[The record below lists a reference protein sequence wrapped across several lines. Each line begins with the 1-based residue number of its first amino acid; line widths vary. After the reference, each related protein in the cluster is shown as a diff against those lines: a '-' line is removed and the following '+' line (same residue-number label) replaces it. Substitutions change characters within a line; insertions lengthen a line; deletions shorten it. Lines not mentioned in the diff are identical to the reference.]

1 MAGTVSWDSLR
12 ELAAFQAENGCAI
25 SLYLNLDPSITA
37 TAGDAHTRVNSLLD
51 AVRSDGVTPRKLGHA
66 QREALKADVERIERF
81 FEQEFNR
88 DGAHGVAVFCAG
100 LDNFWT
106 TLSLTDPVPDEVKVG
121 RDFYLAPLVPLVG
134 RGEGAIVA
142 VVSRE
147 QGQLYRL
154 RAGRLE
160 RLADYTEEQPGRHD
174 QGGWSQANYQRHIES
189 LVQEHF
195 RRVADELDRQVRRL
209 RGPRVVVV
217 CSEENRAEFSNV
229 LPKSAA
235 AAVVGWAQAEAHATP
250 AQLLAVARP
259 ALERWREQEERE
271 AVERWR
277 EEAGRNG
284 RAASGWEE
292 TLEAASDG
300 RVEILL
306 YENGTERAAWQCP
319 ECGRAS
325 LRAGNCPL
333 DGTRME
339 ERENGLDLAV
349 HQTLGHGGRVWA
361 LARRQDLEPVEGIGA
376 LLRY

>member
-25 SLYLNLDPSITA
+25 SLYLNLDPSVTA
-37 TAGDAHTRVNSLLD
+37 TAGDAQTRVHSLLD
-51 AVRSDGVTPRKLGHA
+51 AVHSDGISPRKLGHA
-66 QREALKADVERIERF
+66 QREALKADVERIQRF
-81 FEQEFNR
+81 FDEFNR
-88 DGAHGVAVFCAG
+88 DGAHGAAVFCAG
-100 LDNFWT
+100 LDNFWS
-106 TLSLTDPVPDEVKVG
+106 TLALTDPVPDGVKVG
-121 RDFYLAPLVPLVG
+121 RDLYLAPLVPLVG

-154 RAGRLE
+154 QAGRLTPI
-160 RLADYTEEQPGRHD
+160 ADYTEEQPGRHD

-189 LVQEHF
+189 LAQEHF
-195 RRVADELDRQVRRL
+195 RRVAEELDRQVRRL
-209 RGPRVVVV
+209 RGPRVVVI
-217 CSEENRAEFSNV
+217 CSEENRAELSNV

-250 AQLLAVARP
+250 AQLLEVVRP
-259 ALERWREQEERE
+259 VLEHWREQEERE

-277 EEAGRNG
+277 EEAGRHG
-284 RAASGWEE
+284 RAAAGWEQ

-306 YENGTERAAWQCP
+306 YENGTEHRAWQCP
-319 ECGRAS
+319 ECGRAALS
-325 LRAGNCPL
+325 DGNCPL

-339 ERENGLDLAV
+339 ERENGLDVAV
-349 HQTLGHGGRVWA
+349 HQTLGHGGRAWA
-361 LARRQDLEPVEGIGA
+361 LTHRRDLEPVEGIGA